1 MIRNRTY
8 LNYLDLLEMKE
19 LGKAGG
25 YKKCIHYFGK
35 ESFME
40 GQERNVDNIMSDL
53 QKSDL

>member
-19 LGKAGG
+19 LGKGEEH
-25 YKKCIHYFGK
+25 KKCIHYFGK
-35 ESFME
+35 ESLLE
-40 GQERNVDNIMSDL
+40 IWDNIMSDL